1 MPMYSACGS
10 AALPALGFPIRES
23 TDHRLFSVSPWLFAA
38 VHALLRLLVP
48 RHPPCA
54 LLILTVIRRTNA
66 PALGG
71 TTERPVIPVCWPAV
85 QFSRSAE
92 APPRPHE
99 LPDDWSAPARSR
111 SLKTQQHAGVLRRSL
126 PIAGAGGRH
135 HVKGPI
141 DISVAGPPSAPADD
155 GQSEGYRAR
164 GMRAPGRNRPLQS
177 WSFPRK
183 EVIQPHLPVRL
194 PCYDFTPVTS
204 PTFDGSLPKGLGH
217 RLRVLL
223 ASVV

>member
-1 MPMYSACGS
+1 MPMYSACGN

-54 LLILTVIRRTNA
+54 LLILTVIA
-66 PALGG
+66 PHSLARGS
-71 TTERPVIPVCWPAV
+71 RIRAVIPVCWPAV

-92 APPRPHE
+92 APPRPYE
-99 LPDDWSAPARSR
+99 LPDDWS
-111 SLKTQQHAGVLRRSL
+111 RRR
-126 PIAGAGGRH
+126 GAGLSKLNSMRALTPTPPQSRETAVATTSGPDRH
-135 HVKGPI
+135 FG
-141 DISVAGPPSAPADD
+141 SRAAFRARRRRA
-155 GQSEGYRAR
+155 SEGYRAR

>member
-1 MPMYSACGS
+1 MYSACGN

-23 TDHRLFSVSPWLFAA
+23 ADHRLFSAYPRLIAA
-38 VHALLRLLVP
+38 VHALHRLLVP

-54 LLILTVIRRTNA
+54 LHILTVITH
-66 PALGG
+66 PA
-71 TTERPVIPVCWPAV
+71 EAEHAVIPVTLEKLCSFQGSRTQRLRRGHKQESPAGL
-85 QFSRSAE
+85 A
-92 APPRPHE
+92 
-99 LPDDWSAPARSR
+99 DR
-111 SLKTQQHAGVLRRSL
+111 SLKTQQHARRRARVLVPSDYPGTEPPGTFRSGRRTRTWPFIGPRCAAPRRVRRSN
-126 PIAGAGGRH
+126 
-135 HVKGPI
+135 
-141 DISVAGPPSAPADD
+141 
-155 GQSEGYRAR
+155 
-164 GMRAPGRNRPLQS
+164 PGD
-177 WSFPRK
+177 FPRK